1 MVYQENILYKGL
13 EVIHMT
19 RTEKTATSRTILS
32 LALGITTLGSVL
44 GISVEQTSAL
54 PLLDLVPAALN
65 TVLGQPQQP
74 QRPTNDLQLMNGNL
88 NGNNLT
94 LCPLTCGGLPGLGSP
109 SAGRPPIP
117 SGIPTGMPP
126 GAGFPPG
133 GRPPIMGSQPPRGIA
148 PGAPAQRP
156 NSPTLLIPP
165 IPLPNP
171 F

>member
-1 MVYQENILYKGL
+1 
-13 EVIHMT
+13 MT

-44 GISVEQTSAL
+44 GISVEQASAL

-94 LCPLTCGGLPGLGSP
+94 LCSLTCGGLPGLGNP
-109 SAGRPPIP
+109 TAARPPLP
-117 SGIPTGMPP
+117 SGIPSGLPP
-126 GAGFPPG
+126 GAGFPSG
-133 GRPPIMGSQPPRGIA
+133 GRPPLVGSQSAPRTI

-156 NSPTLLIPP
+156 NAPTLLIPP

>member
-44 GISVEQTSAL
+44 GISVEQASAL
-54 PLLDLVPAALN
+54 PLLDLVPAALS

-94 LCPLTCGGLPGLGSP
+94 LCPLTCGGLPGLGNPTASRPPLPSGVPP
-109 SAGRPPIP
+109 SAG
-117 SGIPTGMPP
+117 
-126 GAGFPPG
+126 FPQA
-133 GRPPIMGSQPPRGIA
+133 GRPSQVGSQSAPRLA

-165 IPLPNP
+165 IPLSNP

>member
-1 MVYQENILYKGL
+1 
-13 EVIHMT
+13 MT
-19 RTEKTATSRTILS
+19 RTAKTATSRTILS
-32 LALGITTLGSVL
+32 LALGLTTLGSVMATS
-44 GISVEQTSAL
+44 IEKASAL

-88 NGNNLT
+88 NGNNIT
-94 LCPLTCGGLPGLGSP
+94 LCPLTCGGLPGVGNP
-109 SAGRPPIP
+109 AARPPM
-117 SGIPTGMPP
+117 PTGGMPMGGMP
-126 GAGFPPG
+126 TGGMPMGA
-133 GRPPIMGSQPPRGIA
+133 RPVGSQPGSGVA
-148 PGAPAQRP
+148 PGASAQRP